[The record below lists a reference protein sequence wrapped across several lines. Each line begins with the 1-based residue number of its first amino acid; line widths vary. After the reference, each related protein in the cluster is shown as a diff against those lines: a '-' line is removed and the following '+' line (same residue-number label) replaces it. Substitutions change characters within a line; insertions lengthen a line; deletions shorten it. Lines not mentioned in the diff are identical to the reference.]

1 MAGIGA
7 GLGVGMNMGQVMSEA
22 MQPRGSNMPSQNQQ
36 ANQQSNQQQPST
48 TQPQAAEPDF
58 MARLTQLK
66 TLLDQ
71 GLISQEDYDET
82 KAKILAQLS
91 K

>member
-22 MQPRGSNMPSQNQQ
+22 MAPKAQLQQNPQP
-36 ANQQSNQQQPST
+36 
-48 TQPQAAEPDF
+48 AAAPEAAPVDF
-58 MARLTQLK
+58 TAKLSQLK
-66 TLLDQ
+66 ALLDQ

-82 KAKILAQLS
+82 KTKILTQLS

>member
-22 MQPRGSNMPSQNQQ
+22 MAPKAQQPQQNQQ
-36 ANQQSNQQQPST
+36 PQ
-48 TQPQAAEPDF
+48 QAAPEAAPVDF
-58 MARLTQLK
+58 TAKLSQLK
-66 TLLDQ
+66 GLLDQ

-82 KAKILAQLS
+82 KIKILTQLS
-91 K
+91 Q